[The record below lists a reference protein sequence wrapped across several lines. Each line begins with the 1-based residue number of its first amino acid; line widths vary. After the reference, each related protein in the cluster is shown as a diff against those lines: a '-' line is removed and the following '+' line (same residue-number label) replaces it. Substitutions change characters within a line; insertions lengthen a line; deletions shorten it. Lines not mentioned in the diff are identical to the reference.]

1 MFDEMMEAIEA
12 RPDNFGPMRDAST
25 HAKIKGPCGD
35 TVEVWLRIDGGK
47 IRKASFMSDG
57 CAHSAM
63 CCGTAVR
70 MTEGMPPEEAEEIS
84 QEEILNAVGPV
95 PEDHRH
101 CALLAANTIKKALAG
116 YHEKPAKQSLKQKLK
131 QIFNPTPP
139 EKNHV

>member
-131 QIFNPTPP
+131 QILNPTPP